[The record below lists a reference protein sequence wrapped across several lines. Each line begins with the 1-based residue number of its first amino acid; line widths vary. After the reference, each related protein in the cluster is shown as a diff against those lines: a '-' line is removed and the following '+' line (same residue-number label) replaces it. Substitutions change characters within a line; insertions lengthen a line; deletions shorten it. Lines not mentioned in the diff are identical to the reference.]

1 MPATRS
7 TADAGDGVPPPR
19 ANLEGHRPRCQ
30 LARRVWRSCL
40 PAVVGLLAAAGGALA
55 QAPQP
60 PKAEPPQRLVRSATD
75 WPGIV
80 ATIWEIQ
87 RLPNNRLLVQCAFDN
102 LSAKNASM
110 ATNIRVVKQPGING
124 GPETEGVEFDPYNIS
139 SGALLTDEETKISY
153 KAVPGS
159 PAAAGFGFRPG
170 DGTVL
175 SVTFPCP
182 PPPEEK
188 PGAAP
193 VKQKV
198 SVQLPQ
204 VRQPFRSILIP
215 QEEGGVVKFRP

>member
-1 MPATRS
+1 MHRKSFNRLQHPFVLAT
-7 TADAGDGVPPPR
+7 A
-19 ANLEGHRPRCQ
+19 C
-30 LARRVWRSCL
+30 
-40 PAVVGLLAAAGGALA
+40 LLAFSGTALS

-60 PKAEPPQRLVRSATD
+60 PKAEPPQRSVRSATD

-87 RLPNNRLLVQCAFDN
+87 RLPNNQLLVQCAFDN
-102 LSAKNASM
+102 LSAKTAFL
-110 ATNIRVVKQPGING
+110 ATNIRVEKRPGMNG

-139 SGALLTDEETKISY
+139 NGALLTDEGTELSY

-182 PPPEEK
+182 PPPPQEK

-204 VRQPFRSILIP
+204 VRQAFRNILIP
-215 QEEGGVVKFRP
+215 QAEGEVVKFHP